1 MNLTNHHEIVKDKEA
16 WRAAVHGVMKSQTRL
31 NARTAV
37 CTQTLFPAAIWWKPQ
52 RSLAQASALLAGGP
66 GSPSVAG
73 THVVIKRQAFLLNS
87 LAGRWQRLGSL
98 PWGLCRLSRFGH
110 PEHFSLLLSLNFHG
124 SQALNIILSQ
134 RSFKTTICSFFA
146 LSPFFFP
153 FFLFLWCGRGEEA
166 GGRCFNVRRI
176 ALKL

>member
-1 MNLTNHHEIVKDKEA
+1 M
-16 WRAAVHGVMKSQTRL
+16 
-31 NARTAV
+31 AV

-52 RSLAQASALLAGGP
+52 RNLARTSALLAGGS

-87 LAGRWQRLGSL
+87 LAGRWQRLDSL
-98 PWGLCRLSRFGH
+98 PWGLCRLSHFGR
-110 PEHFSLLLSLNFHG
+110 PEHFSLLLSLDFHG

-146 LSPFFFP
+146 LSSLFFP
-153 FFLFLWCGRGEEA
+153 SFSLCGVVE
-166 GGRCFNVRRI
+166 GRRQGVG
-176 ALKL
+176 ALM